1 MKFPRFIPFVV
12 LAAAT
17 ASCDEGRI
25 PDDYDIENRE
35 GITARIT
42 TSMTG
47 ADEWPDNYTL
57 VLAGFADGNEY
68 ALISKNVENRADGRC
83 DMVLVGIPP
92 EVSTVEL
99 CAIDRLRRRVA
110 SFAKVDCRT
119 DSDTVLLVSYK
130 VDVSPATAIQT
141 EIFNTTCI
149 QCHGRSNFAAAGLD
163 LTDGNAF
170 ADLVGVESV
179 KEPDFMRVEAGN
191 SASSVLYRILSTD
204 QSASWNY
211 DHSVEVVTSA
221 KLDLIKDW
229 IDAGA
234 KHRQ

>member
-83 DMVLVGIPP
+83 DMVLAGIPP

-99 CAIDRLRRRVA
+99 CAIDRLRRRMA

-119 DSDTVLLVSYK
+119 GSDTVLLVSYK